1 MKIINAPSLAC
12 CSFLKMGEQVEEL
25 ALSGIEWFHIDIM
38 DGHYVPNLCFPVKIV
53 GELKAAYP
61 QITLDVHLMT
71 SDPMAYLSLLAEQ
84 KADYVSFHPDATSF
98 SLRCLTAI
106 KKLGMKAGVVINP
119 SQPIPVIEPVI
130 DLLDYVILMTVEP
143 GFTGQ
148 KFLASSLPRLS
159 ELVNLREKSKQNFL
173 ISIDGGLDYPNA
185 VECAKRGAD
194 VYITGLFII
203 FSQPEGITE
212 ACRKFNRI
220 MNEAAADSKKN
231 NHLGKNFEADN
242 H

>member
-12 CSFLKMGEQVEEL
+12 CSFLKMGEQAEEL
-25 ALSGIEWFHIDIM
+25 AKCGIEWFHIDIM

-61 QITLDVHLMT
+61 NIAMDVHLMT
-71 SDPMAYLSLLAEQ
+71 TDPLAYIPILAEQ
-84 KADYVSFHPDATSF
+84 KADYICFHMDSTSF

-106 KKLGMKAGVVINP
+106 KKLGMKAGVAINP
-119 SQPIPVIEPVI
+119 SQQISIIEPVI
-130 DLLDYVILMTVEP
+130 DMLDYVVLMTIEP

-148 KFLASSLPRLS
+148 KFIDTSLSRLT
-159 ELVNLREKSKQNFL
+159 ELVCLREKGNWDFF
-173 ISIDGGLDYPNA
+173 ISIDGGLDYPNMT
-185 VECAKRGAD
+185 ECIKRGAE
-194 VYITGLFII
+194 VFVTGVFTI

-220 MNEAAADSKKN
+220 VDETIAGLKTKK
-231 NHLGKNFEADN
+231 A
-242 H
+242 